1 MKFSKDQ
8 QVAID
13 IKGSNVLVSA
23 GAGSGKTAVLTER
36 VVSLLNDYLKINNIL
51 VLTFTKNA
59 AKEMKDRIRLKLEDR
74 NDSSNLLLLDNS
86 YITTFDAFSLS
97 ILERYHDIL
106 NLSPGIGVLSEE
118 SLAYITRE
126 NINKIFYKAEY
137 KKIRDMFLT
146 DNEDKLIDSLIK
158 IKSSLNILPNPKEY
172 LLNYKINYNLIE
184 EYKSYINDKF
194 IEIKEAVDTVGGT
207 EKFINELFIS
217 LDKFLKSKNFTE
229 IASSIKDVELPRF
242 SNLKDISEE
251 EKKLYADRYSEFKKS
266 IDDLKIKLLK
276 YKTEDDLKEELDK
289 NYKIEVVIK
298 DMMLELLTMEE
309 IFMKKNNKFSF
320 NKIASM
326 GIELL
331 EKNKIVR
338 EELKK
343 EFKEIMIDEYQD
355 TSDIQDNFISLISNN
370 NVYMV
375 GDIKQSIYRFRNA
388 NPKIFRDKYENYK
401 NLSGGR
407 KIDLNC
413 NYRSRKEVLDGI
425 NDIFNYIM
433 TLDKGGASYK
443 EEHQLVFGNM
453 NYEKEQKENNIMK
466 IYTYDTDG
474 NVKDLEINFIANDI
488 KNKIENKY
496 QVIDKKTNKLRDIT
510 YSDIAII
517 VRSGTNDDLYKKVL
531 NKYNIPVKLTSDKKI
546 NDNSLVLVLRSVLNA
561 IYLIANNKKN
571 SLNYFLT
578 SIARSFLFR
587 LDDDVIYDIIVNK
600 KEFSFYEKLKELSY
614 LANDYN
620 VNDLLEKIIDEF
632 NIFEKLNTTK
642 NIEEKIIVLDKII
655 DITKEFSAL
664 NLTITD
670 LIKCLDLIVD
680 KKIEIKV
687 NIDEDINNSLTI
699 TNIHK
704 SKGLEYNICYFP
716 SLTSGANNN
725 KSKEFSFSEKYGII
739 CPYIKDKIYLNSLKI
754 VLLDEEEQK
763 EEENEKI
770 RLFYVAL
777 TRAKEEMILL
787 TSNKETKNTFATYLD
802 NIKEKYSLSVK
813 DIEIKELSNNDLTIN
828 EIDDKLIII
837 NREEIKEFM
846 KESHYSKSTNK
857 INDKETIKLMK
868 LGTHVHEILEY
879 LDFNNPDFSNIEEE
893 YLDKIKAF
901 LNQDIDF
908 KNAIKIY
915 KEYEFYY
922 EKEDETKHG
931 IIDLMIEYDDHIKI
945 IDYKLS
951 NIDDKNYIKQLNGY
965 KEYIEEYKNK
975 KVKLYLYS
983 ILKEELKEID

>member
-36 VVSLLNDYLKINNIL
+36 VVSLLNDDLKINNIL

-763 EEENEKI
+763 EEESEKI